1 MLRSRLC
8 TVPAVPQDVPLA
20 PVTEADVPGSFELPA
35 TTGRIDLILG
45 PMFAGKTSELL
56 RRIQV
61 HEVRCRRLCGADKT
75 LASVAPGRALLMAQ
89 EVTAGAAP

>member
-1 MLRSRLC
+1 M
-8 TVPAVPQDVPLA
+8 A
-20 PVTEADVPGSFELPA
+20 PVTEADVPESFELPA

-61 HEVRCRRLCGADKT
+61 HEVRSGGC
-75 LASVAPGRALLMAQ
+75 VAL
-89 EVTAGAAP
+89 V